1 MNPSLLN
8 IYAPIGA
15 RGQFLPRMR
24 WALSKEQL
32 EEFSDQRCIPQGP
45 PPLWQVTCLLK
56 HGLSTFVSADS
67 NWTEEPGA
75 FDLYG
80 LTIGSL
86 PLYEGDIPTTTP
98 LHLHQ
103 VNSLPLLQESL

>member
-1 MNPSLLN
+1 
-8 IYAPIGA
+8 
-15 RGQFLPRMR
+15 MR

-32 EEFSDQRCIPQGP
+32 EEFSEQWYIPQRP

-56 HGLSTFVSADS
+56 HGLNTFVSADS
-67 NWTEEPGA
+67 NWTEQPGA

-86 PLYEGDIPTTTP
+86 PSYTGDIPTTTP

-103 VNSLPLLQESL
+103 VNSLSPLQEFL